1 MHTTPQSLAAK
12 TAKPAKIRA
21 TGARREPFSIFN
33 LLSHLLF
40 ICVTLAMI
48 VPFVLIISISFT
60 EESSIVEHGYQL
72 IPMDFTT
79 KAYRYVFEAPLVLY
93 RAYGVTILTTVIGTL
108 LSLLVTAM
116 LGYVTARRDF
126 RYRTPASFFVFFTM
140 LFNGGLVPS
149 YILVKQYLHLDNTIW
164 SLILPGLVSPFYI
177 MVMKGFMSKIPFE
190 IIESAKIDGAREIRI
205 FFTIVLPLSTPAL
218 ATLGLFLSFGFWN
231 SWFPALLYID
241 NEKLIPIQLLLVRMM
256 QKLEFLTS
264 NSDFISQF
272 GTDTSKFPSL
282 SARMAMAILA
292 GGPMVCIFPFFQ
304 KYFVKGLT
312 VGSLKG

>member
-1 MHTTPQSLAAK
+1 MVL
-12 TAKPAKIRA
+12 
-21 TGARREPFSIFN
+21 
-33 LLSHLLF
+33 
-40 ICVTLAMI
+40 
-48 VPFVLIISISFT
+48 PFVLVISISFT
-60 EESSIVEHGYQL
+60 DESSIIEHGYL
-72 IPMDFTT
+72 FIPADFST
-79 KAYRYVFEAPLVLY
+79 KAYTYIFEAPTVLV
-93 RAYGVTILTTVIGTL
+93 RAYGITILTTVIGTL

-116 LGYVTARRDF
+116 LGYVTSRRDF

-164 SLILPGLVSPFYI
+164 SLILPFLVSPFYI
-177 MVMKGFMSKIPFE
+177 MVMKGFLSKIPFE
-190 IIESAKIDGAREIRI
+190 IIESAKMDGAREIRI
-205 FFTIVLPLSTPAL
+205 FFTIILPLSTPAL

-272 GTDTSKFPSL
+272 GMDMSKFPSL

>member
-1 MHTTPQSLAAK
+1 MNTSQAIAAESV
-12 TAKPAKIRA
+12 KIKA
-21 TGARREPFSIFN
+21 TGQRKEPFSVVN
-33 LLSHLLF
+33 LLSHILF
-40 ICVTLAMI
+40 IGITLAMI
-48 VPFVLIISISFT
+48 VPFVLVISISFT
-60 EESSIVEHGYQL
+60 EETSIIEHGYQF
-72 IPMDFTT
+72 IPLDFTA
-79 KAYRYVFEAPLVLY
+79 KAYRYIFEAPLVLI
-93 RAYGVTILTTVIGTL
+93 RAYGITIITTVIGTI

-116 LGYVTARRDF
+116 LGYVTSRRDF

-149 YILVKQYLHLDNTIW
+149 YILIKQYLHLDNTIW
-164 SLILPGLVSPFYI
+164 CLILPALVSPFYI
-177 MVMKGFMSKIPFE
+177 MVMKGFLSKMPFE

-272 GTDTSKFPSL
+272 GVDTSKFPTL